1 MKEICTK
8 VFMSLH
14 IKCFPG
20 ILTKEFNFVLVV
32 GQSMNNGDSS
42 TCIPY
47 GLFHKVQVRILLL
60 FPESCCFRLKGD
72 FKTCLSA
79 SDRPSLTHTQI

>member
-20 ILTKEFNFVLVV
+20 ILTKEFNFVFVV
-32 GQSMNNGDSS
+32 GQGMNNGDSS

-47 GLFHKVQVRILLL
+47 GLLHKVQV
-60 FPESCCFRLKGD
+60 
-72 FKTCLSA
+72 
-79 SDRPSLTHTQI
+79 